1 MRAKF
6 LLPVI
11 ETLFR
16 KPMLDAVFLVRQSAG
31 LALLNYRRPLDL
43 PVFIPNS
50 KDISHLLT
58 PFSKSQIA
66 EPQLFEIWDITS

>member
-1 MRAKF
+1 MENDCAFTAKF

-11 ETLFR
+11 EALFR
-16 KPMLDAVFLVRQSAG
+16 KPMPDAVLRVRQPAG

-43 PVFIPNS
+43 LVFIPNS

-58 PFSKSQIA
+58 PFSS
-66 EPQLFEIWDITS
+66 FSNS